1 MNASEFKKRV
11 LALVAAMVLL
21 AWGMPAQAISMK
33 ECSVKY
39 KAAQAAGSAA
49 SWNEFRKQQCA
60 KDISATPAP
69 ESDAAVSEMKTEAAA
84 KDAQA
89 AGDTKSLVFPSAVS
103 SKFAAEK
110 PAKARMHT
118 CLEQYHINKDNNAL
132 GGTKWIQKG
141 GGYYKLCNDKLKG
154 KT

>member
-1 MNASEFKKRV
+1 MIDQKFKKLLPV
-11 LALVAAMVLL
+11 PVAAIVLL
-21 AWGMPAQAISMK
+21 AWGMPAQAISLK

-39 KAAQAAGSAA
+39 KAAQAAGSVKT
-49 SWNEFRKQQCA
+49 WNEYRKEECA
-60 KDISATPAP
+60 KAISATAAP
-69 ESDAAVSEMKTEAAA
+69 DGAASGKKVEVAPQGTQTALA
-84 KDAQA
+84 
-89 AGDTKSLVFPSAVS
+89 KSLVFPSVVS

-132 GGTKWIQKG
+132 GGMRWIEKG

-154 KT
+154 TT